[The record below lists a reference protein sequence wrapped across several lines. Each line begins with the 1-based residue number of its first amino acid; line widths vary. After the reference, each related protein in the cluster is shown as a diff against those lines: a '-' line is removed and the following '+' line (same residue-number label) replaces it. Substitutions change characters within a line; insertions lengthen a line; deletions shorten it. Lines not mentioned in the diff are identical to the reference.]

1 MDLETCKTLWSS
13 LFKPPTCRLLGVQV
27 ALHLPCRRLL
37 LSPAPTGRKH
47 SLTQSP
53 FWAPLLGQ
61 TFPEETLTGKGSGEE
76 SRGRPSHPGTPR
88 EPRVPCRPAASFR
101 APRSGNGDSLRSG
114 WGAALEHQG
123 HTLTGQAPG
132 RERWLLLNYL
142 DTWGRS
148 PELNPSLARFSF
160 RCPRVRF
167 FFFSRPPPPPPC
179 LSPGFVRRSLPFA
192 RRNRLEPVLW
202 EPLKEEDFKS
212 TPRCFVLF
220 CFSDCWT
227 ILGRQ
232 VVTTISAS
240 IYWALTLCRV
250 LFWMLC
256 VCCFSLN
263 PHNRGK

>member
-167 FFFSRPPPPPPC
+167 FFFSRAPPRPHAYHLDLYAGHFPLHVETGWN
-179 LSPGFVRRSLPFA
+179 LSFENPWRKKTSNPHQG
-192 RRNRLEPVLW
+192 
-202 EPLKEEDFKS
+202 
-212 TPRCFVLF
+212 VLF
-220 CFSDCWT
+220 CFAFQ
-227 ILGRQ
+227 I
-232 VVTTISAS
+232 AE
-240 IYWALTLCRV
+240 
-250 LFWMLC
+250 LFWGD
-256 VCCFSLN
+256 
-263 PHNRGK
+263 R